1 MQPNLQDL
9 LLSLV
14 RAPDDYNDNWIE
26 NACEGVNFLKNCLD
40 HDSVIL
46 YANNCPNVLIQSVL
60 VPHRYIY
67 YLDYKKLGEIHLR
80 SDVSWKIN
88 YSYDEKGPSNIFLEP
103 PLSNTVIADGEQLVF
118 RRIFHGAEE
127 VDPTIEISQK
137 LIHALDL
144 FFIDEHHAYCR
155 LDQNGE
161 IEKVIS
167 IFDNENPDYYKRIKG
182 VSMQRR
188 TLETYMVLTGSSL
201 VTRFDF
207 RRGTTSNGSKHIPR
221 EEITDLLYCRSGIV
235 SEQASFAYGC
245 LIYETKLTK
254 EKLISKQRALEDT
267 STKQYVSF
275 KAYDFKNCRN
285 IETSCGPEHTSNY
298 FHDSNLPYD
307 MSPAFFRSEVLHK
320 YKMDPEKY
328 TIQDRSISC
337 RNIWDLVTY
346 DINEQGQVSTYLK
359 YLSYLPYEEQLYWK
373 SFNKWPKGSISKQA
387 HETDFL
393 GQFPSEEDP
402 LRELKKLIQT
412 LDSESPPWWK
422 RRGEDQIDA
431 VLIPA
436 TDSTKEWGDALQ
448 ELDKLVI
455 EGFKVKELRSL
466 INNLDGEYNM
476 DWGSLKLIE
485 TYLNRQG
492 FAEQQA
498 KDLVKALREVH
509 HLRTVVTAHGAASE
523 KDLAIKDARR
533 EFEDLRA
540 HFRDL
545 VQRIYD
551 SLAGSKEDN
560 EGTSPSNNRIGI
572 IAHIKEGYRDP

>member
-9 LLSLV
+9 LLNLV
-14 RAPDDYNDNWIE
+14 GAPDDYNDNWIE
-26 NACEGVNFLKNCLD
+26 NSCEGVDFLKNCLD

-60 VPHRYIY
+60 VPHRYIN

-80 SDVSWKIN
+80 SDVSWNIN
-88 YSYDEKGPSNIFLEP
+88 YSYDEKGPNNIFLEP

-118 RRIFHGAEE
+118 RRIFHGANE

-144 FFIDEHHAYCR
+144 FFIDERHAYCR
-155 LDQNGE
+155 LDQNGD

-188 TLETYMVLTGSSL
+188 ALETYMVLTRSSL

-207 RRGTTSNGSKHIPR
+207 RRGTTSDWSKHIPL
-221 EEITDLLYCRSGIV
+221 EEITDLFYCRSGIV
-235 SEQASFAYGC
+235 SEQASFAYGG

-254 EKLISKQRALEDT
+254 EILVSEQRLREDT

-275 KAYDFKNCRN
+275 KAHDFKNCRD
-285 IETSCGPEHTSNY
+285 IETFCGPEHTSNS
-298 FHDSNLPYD
+298 FQDSNLPFD
-307 MSPAFFRSEVLHK
+307 MSPAFFRPEVLHK
-320 YKMDPEKY
+320 YKADSEKY
-328 TIQDRSISC
+328 SIQERSISC
-337 RNIWDLVTY
+337 RNVWDLVTY
-346 DINEQGQVSTYLK
+346 DINEQGQVFTYLK

-373 SFNKWPKGSISKQA
+373 AFNEWPKGSISKQA
-387 HETDFL
+387 LETDFL

-402 LRELKKLIQT
+402 LRVLKNYIQS
-412 LDSESPPWWK
+412 LDRESPAWWK
-422 RRGEDQIDA
+422 RRGEEKIDA

-448 ELDKLVI
+448 ELDKLVT
-455 EGFKVKELRSL
+455 EGFQVRELRTL
-466 INNLDGEYNM
+466 IDNLDGEYERK
-476 DWGSLKLIE
+476 WGSLKLIE
-485 TYLNRQG
+485 FFLILKGLT
-492 FAEQQA
+492 EKQA
-498 KDLVKALREVH
+498 NDLVKPLKEVH
-509 HLRTVVTAHGAASE
+509 HLRTIVKAHGASS
-523 KDLAIKDARR
+523 KKKSAIKKAIRK
-533 EFEDLRA
+533 FENLSA

-551 SLAGSKEDN
+551 SLAGPKADN
-560 EGTSPSNNRIGI
+560 EGTSPSNNNIGI
-572 IAHIKEGYRDP
+572 IAHLKEG